1 MDQNALL
8 GITNQDGFHKSDYC
22 HHFSVGPGPREADSG
37 VVTDSGC
44 GPGVSSVSSLTTTSR
59 LSVVSG
65 SVSASVSLDNLY
77 LGEEAD
83 SASDQSN
90 R

>member
-1 MDQNALL
+1 M
-8 GITNQDGFHKSDYC
+8 
-22 HHFSVGPGPREADSG
+22 
-37 VVTDSGC
+37 VTDSGC

>member
-1 MDQNALL
+1 M
-8 GITNQDGFHKSDYC
+8 
-22 HHFSVGPGPREADSG
+22 
-37 VVTDSGC
+37 VTDSGC
-44 GPGVSSVSSLTTTSR
+44 GPGVSSVSSLTTNSR